1 VTREDQETM
10 RRSITAGFAMLL
22 MAKTVDANC
31 SSELTNLE
39 GYTIIAATQVEGDFE
54 GCDFD
59 KVIRFTD
66 GKRLRCSS
74 YSYTYAYMPD
84 AIIFGKRSTVQGKSF
99 LSIKVL
105 IEDEVFDMALMI
117 LK

>member
-1 VTREDQETM
+1 MPQRYGDRRGDVRAGQASRPSHLSQRNHRHTGHVSLTREDEEAM
-10 RRSITAGFAMLL
+10 RRLITAGFAMLL
-22 MAKTVDANC
+22 MATTVDADC

-74 YSYTYAYMPD
+74 YSY
-84 AIIFGKRSTVQGKSF
+84 
-99 LSIKVL
+99 
-105 IEDEVFDMALMI
+105 
-117 LK
+117 

>member
-1 VTREDQETM
+1 M
-10 RRSITAGFAMLL
+10 RRLITAGLATLFIATT
-22 MAKTVDANC
+22 AAADC
-31 SSELTNLE
+31 SSELMNLE
-39 GYTIIAATQVEGDFE
+39 GYTIIAATQVDGEFE

-59 KVIRFTD
+59 KTIRFTD

-84 AIIFGKRSTVQGKSF
+84 AIIFGKRSTFKGKSF

-105 IEDEVFDMALMI
+105 IEDEVFDMAPI
-117 LK
+117 VLK

>member
-1 VTREDQETM
+1 M
-10 RRSITAGFAMLL
+10 RRLIMAGFVMLFI
-22 MAKTVDANC
+22 ATTAAADC
-31 SSELTNLE
+31 SSELMKLE
-39 GYTIIAATQVEGDFE
+39 GYTIIAATQVDGQFE

-84 AIIFGKRSTVQGKSF
+84 AIIFGKRSTFQGKSL

-105 IEDEVFDMALMI
+105 IEDEVFDMAPI
-117 LK
+117 VLK

>member
-1 VTREDQETM
+1 M
-10 RRSITAGFAMLL
+10 RLLITGAFAMLL
-22 MAKTVDANC
+22 MATTADADC

-39 GYTIIAATQVEGDFE
+39 GYTIVAATQVDGEFE

-74 YSYTYAYMPD
+74 YSYAYAYMPD
-84 AIIFGKRSTVQGKSF
+84 AIIFGKRSTVPGKSF

-105 IEDEVFDMALMI
+105 IEDEVFDMVPII